1 MIVSLNEVESLSL
14 KAARGAGMSWGLAE
28 EAAHAARW
36 LAACGWAW
44 DRSLVAL
51 LERREQIAAPM
62 LTGHDIRSSR
72 EGFAICPIHAGAAMA
87 DLLHVDES
95 VTLYDLLSPIWLV
108 PFAYRRIAEHRSV
121 ELTWIGGVC
130 SISVVG
136 VVGAEALG
144 TQDAPLGWIRV
155 ELKTDISSPDVA
167 RPFTLP
173 AIPAGIQADPA
184 AWAALEQWAARTYVP
199 ASLQS
204 RLAGAGAGLSDN
216 D

>member
-36 LAACGWAW
+36 LAARGWAW

-51 LERREQIAAPM
+51 LERRNQIAAPM
-62 LTGHDIRSSR
+62 KAGHDIRSR
-72 EGFAICPIHAGAAMA
+72 QGLAICPIHAGAAMA
-87 DLLHVDES
+87 DLLHVHES
-95 VTLYDLLSPIWLV
+95 VTLYDVLSPIWLV
-108 PFAYRRIAEHRSV
+108 PFAHRRTGEHRSV
-121 ELTWIGGVC
+121 EVTWSGGAC
-130 SISVVG
+130 SISAG
-136 VVGAEALG
+136 GAGGAEALG
-144 TQDAPLGWIRV
+144 IQDAPLDWIRV
-155 ELKTDISSPDVA
+155 ELKVDVISRPSAADV
-167 RPFTLP
+167 
-173 AIPAGIQADPA
+173 IPAGVAADPA
-184 AWAALEQWAARTYVP
+184 VWAALEQWAARTYVP

>member
-36 LAACGWAW
+36 LAVCSWAW

-51 LERREQIAAPM
+51 LERRDQIAAPM
-62 LTGHDIRSSR
+62 LVGHDIRSSR
-72 EGFAICPIHAGAAMA
+72 QGLAICPIHAGAAMA
-87 DLLHVDES
+87 DLLHVHES
-95 VTLYDLLSPIWLV
+95 VTLYDVLSPIWLV
-108 PFAYRRIAEHRSV
+108 PFAHRRTGEHRSV
-121 ELTWIGGVC
+121 EVTWSGGAC
-130 SISVVG
+130 SISAG
-136 VVGAEALG
+136 GAEALG
-144 TQDAPLGWIRV
+144 IQDAPLDWIRV
-155 ELKTDISSPDVA
+155 ELKVDVISRPSAADV
-167 RPFTLP
+167 
-173 AIPAGIQADPA
+173 IPAGVAADPA

>member
-36 LAACGWAW
+36 LAARGWAW
-44 DRSLVAL
+44 DRSLVGL

-62 LTGHDIRSSR
+62 LAGHDISSSR
-72 EGFAICPIHAGAAMA
+72 QGLAICPIHAGAAMA
-87 DLLHVDES
+87 DLLHVHES
-95 VTLYDLLSPIWLV
+95 VTLYDVLSPIWLV
-108 PFAYRRIAEHRSV
+108 PFAHRRTGEHRSV
-121 ELTWIGGVC
+121 EVTWSGGAC
-130 SISVVG
+130 SISAG
-136 VVGAEALG
+136 GAISAEALG

-155 ELKTDISSPDVA
+155 ELKTDVSSPDAVPMPT
-167 RPFTLP
+167 RPV
-173 AIPAGIQADPA
+173 IPAGTQADPA

>member
-36 LAACGWAW
+36 LAARGWTW

-51 LERREQIAAPM
+51 LERREQIEEPM

-87 DLLHVDES
+87 DLWHVDKS
-95 VTLYDLLSPIWLV
+95 VTLYNVLSPIWLV
-108 PFAYRRIAEHRSV
+108 PFAYRRTAEHRSV

-130 SISVVG
+130 SIGGGG

-144 TQDAPLGWIRV
+144 AQDALLGWIRV
-155 ELKTDISSPDVA
+155 ELKTDVSSPDVA
-167 RPFTLP
+167 RLLTLP
-173 AIPAGIQADPA
+173 AISVGIQADPA

>member
-36 LAACGWAW
+36 LAVCSWAW

-51 LERREQIAAPM
+51 LERRDQIAAPM
-62 LTGHDIRSSR
+62 LVGHDISSSR
-72 EGFAICPIHAGAAMA
+72 QGLAICPIHAGAAMA
-87 DLLHVDES
+87 DLLHLHES
-95 VTLYDLLSPIWLV
+95 VTLYDVLSPIWLV
-108 PFAYRRIAEHRSV
+108 PFAHRRTGEHRSIEV
-121 ELTWIGGVC
+121 AWAGGAC
-130 SISVVG
+130 SISAGGAVS
-136 VVGAEALG
+136 AEALG
-144 TQDAPLGWIRV
+144 MQNVPLGWIRV
-155 ELKTDISSPDVA
+155 ELKTDVSSPNVA
-167 RPFTLP
+167 RPLTHA
-173 AIPAGIQADPA
+173 AIPASIQADPA

>member
-36 LAACGWAW
+36 LAARGWAW

-51 LERREQIAAPM
+51 LERRDQIAAPM
-62 LTGHDIRSSR
+62 LVGHDIRSS
-72 EGFAICPIHAGAAMA
+72 GQGLAICPIHAGAAMA
-87 DLLHVDES
+87 DLLHVDQS
-95 VTLYDLLSPIWLV
+95 VTLYDVLSPIWLV
-108 PFAYRRIAEHRSV
+108 PFAYRRTGEHRSV
-121 ELTWIGGVC
+121 EVTWAGGVC
-130 SISVVG
+130 SISGGGAVS
-136 VVGAEALG
+136 AEALG
-144 TQDAPLGWIRV
+144 VQDAPLGWIRV
-155 ELKTDISSPDVA
+155 ELRTDVSSPDVA
-167 RPFTLP
+167 RPLTHA
-173 AIPAGIQADPA
+173 AIPAGIQADPV